1 MAPLTWIA
9 LVFLALAVA
18 FLWAGGA
25 AFRRRRLIGGTVG
38 SLAGLLG
45 VALAALCALMAVGTQ
60 GYRALT
66 YEEPVARVDVAPT
79 GPQRFRAT
87 VTLAGTDSS
96 RSFRVT
102 GDQLYVDAHVLKWKP
117 VANLLG
123 LHTLYELDRLGGRYV
138 TLPDERSKERT
149 LHSLSEEK
157 PVDLFTLRR
166 AFPVFAPL
174 VDAEYGSATF
184 VPAGD
189 TTSYEIL
196 VGTTGLLAREV
207 EPAR

>member
-1 MAPLTWIA
+1 MALLTWIA
-9 LVFLALAVA
+9 LGFLALALA

-25 AFRRRRLIGGTVG
+25 AFRRRRLVGGTVG

-66 YEEPVARVDVAPT
+66 REEPAARVDVVPT
-79 GPQRFRAT
+79 GPQSFRAT
-87 VTLAGTDSS
+87 VTLPERDSS
-96 RSFRVT
+96 LSFEVA
-102 GDQLYVDAHVLKWKP
+102 GDQVYVDAHILKWKS

-123 LHTLYELDRLGGRYV
+123 LHTLYELDRMGGRYV
-138 TLPDERSKERT
+138 ALDEERSGERT
-149 LHSLSEEK
+149 LHALSVEK

-184 VPAGD
+184 VPADD
-189 TTSYEIL
+189 TASYEIL
-196 VGTTGLLAREV
+196 VSTTGLLAREV
-207 EPAR
+207 TPPR